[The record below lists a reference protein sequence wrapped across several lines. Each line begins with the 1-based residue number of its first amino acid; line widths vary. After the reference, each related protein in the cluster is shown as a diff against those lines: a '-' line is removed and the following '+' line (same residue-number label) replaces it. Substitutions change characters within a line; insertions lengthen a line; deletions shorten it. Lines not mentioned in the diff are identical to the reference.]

1 MHHPMNC
8 LAKNLGCMQVMTRF
22 TVQNEQ
28 DCTYYICLSWLEG
41 ISIFYSHSAGEVGQ
55 GRLH

>member
-1 MHHPMNC
+1 MNC